1 MPPSMSPLSIA
12 LLSWEYP
19 PVVVG
24 GLARHVHHL
33 SHGLT
38 RCGHQVTVVTRG
50 LPGSE
55 GDGREDGVRVAR
67 VVPETD
73 PPSADLVPWVL
84 ELNRS
89 LLERAGPEVRDHRPD
104 VIHAH
109 DWLVAHAA
117 VALAERTG
125 VPLVATIHATEHGRH
140 RGRLAGPTQ
149 RFVHDVER
157 WLTSVAD
164 RVIACSA
171 YMRREV
177 IDVLETP
184 EDRVVAIP
192 NQIDLTEF
200 APVGSRGRVRDGLGI
215 DGSPLVVFA
224 GRLEYEK
231 GVQTILEAL
240 PLVDRWIPGVRLVVA
255 GTGTYRSELEDR
267 CRSLRLGNRVRFEGF
282 VGESRLRDL
291 YGAADLVVIPSLYEP
306 FGLVALETMA
316 AGTPVVAADTGG
328 LREVVEEGVTGLRFA
343 PGDHHSLSQAMV
355 RVLGDGSLARTLAE
369 RARDSLAA
377 RGSWT
382 GAASATVDVY
392 RKAINSR
399 LPAR

>member
-1 MPPSMSPLSIA
+1 MPPAMRPLSVA
-12 LLSWEYP
+12 LLTWEYP

-24 GLARHVHHL
+24 GLSRHVQHL
-33 SHGLT
+33 SEALT
-38 RCGHQVTVVTRG
+38 RCGHDVTVFTRG
-50 LPGSE
+50 LALSRGDERE
-55 GDGREDGVRVAR
+55 GGVRVVR
-67 VVPETD
+67 VTPDEG
-73 PPSADLVPWVL
+73 PSYTDLVPWVL

-89 LLERAGPEVRDHRPD
+89 LLDRAWSEVRTLRPD

-117 VALAERTG
+117 VALADRTHT
-125 VPLVATIHATEHGRH
+125 PLVATIHATEHGRH

-149 RFVHDVER
+149 RFVHGVER
-157 WLTSVAD
+157 WLTSTAD

-177 IDVLETP
+177 IEVLETP
-184 EDRVVAIP
+184 SDRVDAIP
-192 NQIDLTEF
+192 NQIELAEF
-200 APVGSRGRVRDGLGI
+200 EPVGSRGRVRDGLGI

-240 PLVDRWIPGVRLVVA
+240 PLVDRRIPGVRLVVA
-255 GTGTYRSELEDR
+255 GTGTYRPELEAR
-267 CRSLRLGNRVRFEGF
+267 CRSLRLGERVRFEGF
-282 VGESRLRDL
+282 VEEDRLRDL
-291 YGAADLVVIPSLYEP
+291 YGAADLVVVPSLYEP

-316 AGTPVVAADTGG
+316 SGTPVVAADTGG
-328 LREVVEEGVTGLRFA
+328 LREVVEEGVTGLRFP
-343 PGDHHSLSQAMV
+343 PGDPQELSRAMV

-369 RARDSLAA
+369 RARGSLAV

-382 GAASATVDVY
+382 GAASRTAEVY
-392 RKAINSR
+392 RRAIGDRN
-399 LPAR
+399 PAR